1 MTARLAVVTFNK
13 KPAVNFSFKYDVLGP
28 LALENHRRY
37 AARHGYDFID
47 DVPVSPDRPACW
59 AKLPAIL
66 SAFETHEWVLWADSD
81 TLIREDAAPLD
92 DLCDPAFDM
101 VVQSHAA
108 FFRFIGVPVE
118 QGMAQLPISTGV
130 FLMQCSDWSRD
141 FLARAYGEIAYVTH
155 GEMWDGIGEQE
166 AMIALLRRQPADMSR
181 IRHVEGLQNHPRF
194 LAPTDRFVHLYGN
207 HARHLIPED
216 QCREALARWQ
226 AAILSGAPWPADLAR
241 FHWCCIQNKSAAESH
256 IRGELEDFLY
266 RPEDIGLRD

>member
-1 MTARLAVVTFNK
+1 M
-13 KPAVNFSFKYDVLGP
+13 LGP

-37 AARHGYDFID
+37 CARHGYAFID

-59 AKLPAIL
+59 AKIPAIL
-66 SAFETHEWVLWADSD
+66 AAFDTHEWVLWADSD

-130 FLMQCSDWSRD
+130 FLMQRSGWSRD
-141 FLARAYGEIAYVTH
+141 FLARAYDETAYVTQ
-155 GEMWDGIGEQE
+155 GEVWDGIGEQE
-166 AMIALLRRQPADMSR
+166 AMIALLRRQSRRHEPHPACRGPAEPSALSR
-181 IRHVEGLQNHPRF
+181 RHRPLRPSLRQPRPPPDPRGSVPRD
-194 LAPTDRFVHLYGN
+194 ARRAGRPPSSR
-207 HARHLIPED
+207 ARHGRPTSP
-216 QCREALARWQ
+216 AVSTG
-226 AAILSGAPWPADLAR
+226 AASRTRAPP
-241 FHWCCIQNKSAAESH
+241 SPT

-266 RPEDIGLRD
+266 RPEDIGLRA